1 MHMAVYLLH
10 SEEKLAGHA
19 GHYTGYSCNLVA
31 RIAAHEAG
39 DSAKLVEA
47 WSRNGIRFVVARVW
61 LDGDRDLER
70 HIKQAH
76 NGPRFCPICR
86 HEVHSGYAVDIK
98 QLLFQKGPPP
108 LATHQGKRQPMK
120 PLSSID
126 YRTRAY
132 TLI

>member
-70 HIKQAH
+70 KIKAAH
-76 NGPRFCPICR
+76 NGPRFCPICQGLE
-86 HEVHSGYAVDIK
+86 HPGYGVDIK
-98 QLLFQKGPPP
+98 QLLFQKSLPA
-108 LATHQGKRQPMK
+108 LATNQGKRQPMK
-120 PLSSID
+120 PLSNID
-126 YRTRAY
+126 YR
-132 TLI
+132 